1 MKYKKELLTFLVLL
15 LAFTAACYVPII
27 QAHSIKAGDG
37 LYSSLLMWCPGAAA
51 ILTTLFFPEARKEF
65 FKSLGLLPG
74 KPIYWI
80 IGYSLPLVYGL
91 VAYSF
96 IWTSGIGGFPNKQYF
111 IAALR
116 SYPQLS
122 PDLAALALGA
132 HMMTVDFIM
141 NLHRGF
147 GEELGW
153 RGFLVPRLND
163 SLSFAKTSTVIG
175 CAWGLWHVP
184 AIILTTD
191 YNNGA
196 AVWLGLVCFA
206 ILVVS
211 VSFILS
217 WLRLKSNSVWPCA
230 ILHISHNVAIQGI
243 FTPLTISREYTPY
256 FVDEFGIALAVVAA
270 GFAFIVW
277 KKEKNSQPTAIE
289 T

>member
-1 MKYKKELLTFLVLL
+1 ML
-15 LAFTAACYVPII
+15 TAACYVPII
-27 QAHSIKAGDG
+27 SAHSIKAGDG
-37 LYSSLLMWCPGAAA
+37 LYSTLLMWCPGTAA
-51 ILTTLFFPEARKEF
+51 ILTTLFFAEARKQF
-65 FKSLGLLPG
+65 FKTLGLLPG

-80 IGYSLPLVYGL
+80 IAYTLPLVYGL

-96 IWTSGIGGFPNKQYF
+96 IWTSGIGGFPNQRYL
-111 IAALR
+111 IAGLR

-122 PDLAALALGA
+122 SDLAAFALGA
-132 HMMTVDFIM
+132 HMMTIDFVM

-153 RGFLVPRLND
+153 RGFLVPKLNE
-163 SLSFAKTSTVIG
+163 SMSFAKTSTVIG

-196 AVWLGLVCFA
+196 PAWVALSCFA
-206 ILVVS
+206 VLVIS
-211 VSFILS
+211 ISFILS

-243 FTPLTISREYTPY
+243 FTPLTVTRQYTAY
-256 FVDEFGIALAVVAA
+256 FIDEFGIALAAVGAL
-270 GFAFIVW
+270 FAFIVW
-277 KKEKNSQPTAIE
+277 WKQNSLQPSEHLESRHESDTAE
-289 T
+289 NAS

>member
-1 MKYKKELLTFLVLL
+1 LKNKKEILTFLALL
-15 LAFTAACYVPII
+15 LMLTAACYTPII
-27 QAHSIKAGDG
+27 LAHSIKAGDG
-37 LYSSLLMWCPGAAA
+37 LYSSLLMWCPGSAA
-51 ILTTLFFPEARKEF
+51 ILTTLFFADLRKEF
-65 FKSLGLLPG
+65 WKTLGLLPG
-74 KPIYWI
+74 KPIYWLI
-80 IGYSLPLVYGL
+80 AYTLPLVYGL

-96 IWTSGIGGFPNKQYF
+96 IWASGLGGFGNQQYF
-111 IAALR
+111 IAGLR
-116 SYPQLS
+116 AYPQLS

-132 HMMTVDFIM
+132 HMMTIDFVL

-153 RGFLVPRLND
+153 RGFLVPKLNE
-163 SLSFAKTSTVIG
+163 SMSFAKTSTVIG

-196 AVWLGLVCFA
+196 PAWVGLSCFA
-206 ILVVS
+206 ILVIS

-243 FTPLTISREYTPY
+243 FTPLTITRKYTAY
-256 FVDEFGIALAVVAA
+256 FIDEFGIALAVVAA
-270 GFAFIVW
+270 ILAFIFW
-277 KKEKNSQPTAIE
+277 KKYEQANVSKA
-289 T
+289 